1 MEMNFLLR
9 ILFTTSPT
17 FYPFRFTTFRLF
29 FVLLPN
35 VPLPPLRLRNINP
48 ISPSC
53 FRFLYSF
60 RASYSRSFLF
70 CLPCPY
76 SPCSVLL
83 FSSALLSL
91 YILNTNSYRI
101 YSIKRRRGS
110 KINKTINSAAR
121 KKNLGTTWKF
131 TPSRHLRFCLSKIRE
146 RLEPLN
152 YIIFTNDAIT
162 VVGDFEI
169 NGALE

>member
-29 FVLLPN
+29 FAPLPN
-35 VPLPPLRLRNINP
+35 VPLPFPVPLPPLRLRNINP

-70 CLPCPY
+70 CLPCPC

-101 YSIKRRRGS
+101 YSIKRRRRS
-110 KINKTINSAAR
+110 KINKTIN
-121 KKNLGTTWKF
+121 
-131 TPSRHLRFCLSKIRE
+131 PSLK
-146 RLEPLN
+146 
-152 YIIFTNDAIT
+152 
-162 VVGDFEI
+162 
-169 NGALE
+169 